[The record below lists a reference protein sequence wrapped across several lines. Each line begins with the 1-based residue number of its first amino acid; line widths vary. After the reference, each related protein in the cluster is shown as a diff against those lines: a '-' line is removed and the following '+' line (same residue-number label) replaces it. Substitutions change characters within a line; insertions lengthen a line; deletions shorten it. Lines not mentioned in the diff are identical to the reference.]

1 MKQLIVIISFLLA
14 AAGIAQTR
22 IPGNTIV
29 RGHADVDA
37 YRRPYKLYFKGG
49 RYFTDDAHITQSGDT
64 TWFPLAAKVRIVK
77 TNPDF
82 RLFSCRK
89 APFPNLRTH
98 WTDKQPKEA
107 CHWQHVDSLEDFTV
121 QFFDEWPGC
130 IEIDTTVTADRAR
143 FFK

>member
-29 RGHADVDA
+29 RGTGGIGRHT
-37 YRRPYKLYFKGG
+37 YKLYFKGG
-49 RYFTDDAHITQSGDT
+49 RYFTDDAHIAQSGDT

-77 TNPDF
+77 ANPDF
-82 RLFSCRK
+82 RLRHSRGMG
-89 APFPNLRTH
+89 FPNLRVH

-130 IEIDTTVTADRAR
+130 IDIDTTLTAADAE
-143 FFK
+143 FIP

>member
-29 RGHADVDA
+29 RGHADQIRHS
-37 YRRPYKLYFKGG
+37 YTLYFNGG

-130 IEIDTTVTADRAR
+130 IEIDTTVTADRAE